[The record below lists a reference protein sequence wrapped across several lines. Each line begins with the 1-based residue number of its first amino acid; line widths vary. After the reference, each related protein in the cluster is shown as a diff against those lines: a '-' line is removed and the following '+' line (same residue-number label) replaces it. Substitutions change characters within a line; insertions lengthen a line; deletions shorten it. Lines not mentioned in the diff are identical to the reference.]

1 MGRPATTTTTT
12 TKTTTANT
20 NGNAKRIV
28 YRRPRKDSSEV
39 SPLIKYLLFI
49 FNVLF
54 WVNIKVI
61 IIKKFK
67 KLIFSK
73 QTKAGWFCS
82 FWYRHIRM
90 D

>member
-1 MGRPATTTTTT
+1 MGRPATTTTS
-12 TKTTTANT
+12 KTTATNT

-61 IIKKFK
+61 IIIKN
-67 KLIFSK
+67 
-73 QTKAGWFCS
+73 
-82 FWYRHIRM
+82 
-90 D
+90 

>member
-1 MGRPATTTTTT
+1 MGRPATTTTS
-12 TKTTTANT
+12 KTTAANT

-54 WVNIKVI
+54 SHLNLIKHDEV
-61 IIKKFK
+61 IKK
-67 KLIFSK
+67 
-73 QTKAGWFCS
+73 
-82 FWYRHIRM
+82 
-90 D
+90 

>member
-1 MGRPATTTTTT
+1 MGRPATTTT

-61 IIKKFK
+61 IIKNLKN
-67 KLIFSK
+67 
-73 QTKAGWFCS
+73 
-82 FWYRHIRM
+82 
-90 D
+90 